1 MKVSYQW
8 LADFVTISL
17 PADELACRLTM
28 AGLEVKAIEPAGQD
42 SVFEIEITS
51 NRPDWLSI
59 CGVAREVAALTG
71 ARLHQPALPRLR
83 PANAG
88 QACRISVE
96 RSSDCPLYTG
106 WIIRGVRVGASPSWL
121 QKRLEAVGCRSVNNV
136 VDITNYFLFAY
147 GQPLHAFD
155 LDRLAG
161 GCVGVRRARSGE
173 QITAIDAAVKQL
185 SPDILVITDAEK
197 PVAIAGVIGGKDSE
211 VTQSTVN
218 ILLESA
224 VFHPVIVRRGRQK
237 LALQTEASYRF
248 ERGVDAAQ
256 TAAVAQRA
264 CAMIIELCGG
274 ILTAVGSRGSAAVKR
289 PSVSVDLSRVSS
301 MLNVKIPAAGARKM
315 LEPLGFG
322 VTQKKGGRIIAVDV
336 PSFRQDVCGD
346 VDVLEEIARIY
357 GYERI
362 PSSLPRVALQHAG
375 DDTHRRIMSVKNIL
389 AATGLYEAV
398 TYSLVDRQLLAA
410 FGVPAEGLVGM
421 QDPLNQD
428 QEIMRTSLVPSLC
441 RVVSHNLKQQQSSV
455 RVFEVARVYSHDAAS
470 GRPAEAYRLAVC
482 LCGTR
487 QLWYGRQ
494 YAHVSDEDGLLH
506 LKGIVSELC
515 RCLGAGACTF
525 RCVAAAGKQQTVE
538 IEIDGAA
545 AGSCY
550 QLGKKALEHV
560 DIKNRDVF
568 ALELDLGVLFASCGN
583 RRMFRD
589 FSRLPSVARDISIV
603 IDRAVGAAAVLAAV
617 RENAG
622 PLLADCTIA
631 DFYTGSPVPPGK
643 KNLTLSCVY
652 ASSQRTLQEQDV
664 LTAHT
669 AVIAALKEKF
679 GAQLR

>member
-8 LADFVTISL
+8 LKDFVKISL
-17 PADELACRLTM
+17 PADELAFRLTM
-28 AGLEVKAIEPAGQD
+28 AGLEVKAIDPAGQD

-71 ARLHQPALPRLR
+71 ARLQQPALPRLR
-83 PANAG
+83 PAHAVG

-136 VDITNYFLFAY
+136 VDITNYLLFAY

-173 QITAIDAAVKQL
+173 QLTAIDAAVKQL

-211 VTQSTVN
+211 VTRSSVN

-224 VFHPVIVRRGRQK
+224 VFHPVVVRRGRQK

-248 ERGVDAAQ
+248 ERGVDAGQ
-256 TAAVAQRA
+256 TAAAAQRA

-274 ILTAVGSRGSAAVKR
+274 TLRAVGSRGSAAIKR
-289 PSVSVDLSRVSS
+289 PAVSVDLSRVSS
-301 MLNVKIPAAGARKM
+301 MLNVKVSAAGARKM

-322 VTQKKGGRIIAVDV
+322 VSQKQGGTIVSVTV

-375 DDTHRRIMSVKNIL
+375 EDTHRRIMSVKNIL

-455 RVFEVARVYSHDAAS
+455 RVFEVARVYRHDAAS
-470 GRPAEAYRLAVC
+470 GRPAESYRLAVC

-525 RCVAAAGKQQTVE
+525 RSLSVEQQQTVE
-538 IEIDGAA
+538 IEIDGTV

-550 QLGKKALEHV
+550 QVGRKALEHV

-568 ALELDLGVLFASCGN
+568 ALELDLAALFASCGN
-583 RRMFRD
+583 RRIFRD

-617 RENAG
+617 RESAG
-622 PLLADCTIA
+622 PLLADCAIA
-631 DFYTGSPVPPGK
+631 DFYTGSPVPAGK
-643 KNLTLSCVY
+643 KNLTISCVY

-664 LTAHT
+664 LAAHT